1 MYMFD
6 SYRSQA
12 QVTCYDGDEGVT
24 DEQIAQV
31 ADEIKAGEIKVPA
44 GYTEYTSDQ
53 QTAFNK
59 AVAVERYKLDKK
71 LKDALTKQERMYKDT
86 LSNNKNLTD
95 KERGEIHEQLAT
107 VQGQLRTEKQQAQIA
122 LKELEEQFSGKLTA
136 AEKRAAEA
144 ESKYR
149 DSTIKRA
156 LQDAAVS
163 HEAYRPEQVVK
174 LLGDWTK
181 LVDDKVV
188 VDFPDEDATTGEA
201 IVTTRTPD
209 EAVKR
214 MKEKP
219 DLYGNLFRN
228 NVVSGIGSNSAT
240 GGASPGKDGVVD
252 VRKLSQAQYRDLRAK
267 NPAAL
272 GLK

>member
-1 MYMFD
+1 MNKFV

-31 ADEIKAGEIKVPA
+31 ADGIKTGEINAPA
-44 GYTEYTSDQ
+44 DYAQYTPEQ

-59 AVAVERYKLDKK
+59 AVATERHKLDKK
-71 LKDALTKQERMYKDT
+71 LTAALTKQERMYKDT

-95 KERGEIHEQLAT
+95 KERGEIQEQLST

-122 LKELEEQFSGKLTA
+122 LKELEEQFSGKLSA
-136 AEKRAAEA
+136 AEKRAQEA
-144 ESKYR
+144 EGKYR

-156 LQDAAVS
+156 LQDAAVT

-174 LLGDWTK
+174 LLSDITK
-181 LVDDKVV
+181 LVDDKVM

-201 IVTTRTPD
+201 IKTTRTPD

-252 VRKLSQAQYRDLRAK
+252 VRKLTQAQYRDLRAK
-267 NPAAL
+267 NPSAL
-272 GLK
+272 GLS